1 MKARME
7 NKGKNSYWRGGRE
20 TGYFTDT
27 GYDEL
32 NVGTEENPWTWTR
45 MQEININSQ
54 P

>member
-1 MKARME
+1 ME

-32 NVGTEENPWTWTR
+32 NVGTEENSVDVDKDAGNQYQFPA
-45 MQEININSQ
+45 IGD
-54 P
+54 